1 MSEPIRPLFIAP
13 FGELGGSEMVM
24 LRIVRGLDE
33 RFEPRALV
41 LTPGALA
48 DRLRSAGVP
57 TDVEHMPGK
66 QAVLRM
72 PAVARRQARALRGER
87 ISFIHANQA
96 KAAMLGALLAP
107 RLGVPLL
114 WMKHDHVYDGR
125 PSLALAS
132 RCDRVV
138 CVSRAM
144 AAQFERRLGSRV
156 SVAYPGV
163 AVPAAVLPL
172 PQRPHIVSV
181 GRLDPGKGSVELLE
195 AVALLVERG
204 LDVRVTLAGPEDR
217 MYPGHAAELREL
229 AGRLGLA
236 ERAAIGW
243 VDDLDELYASASV
256 VALASRARAGGAPSE
271 GAPTVLMEG
280 MAHGRPVAAPREA
293 GIGEVVGDAG
303 ALVDART
310 GAGFADA
317 IEPYLRD
324 RAAAEEAGR
333 RGRDRVERLFS
344 LERTLETMTALY
356 AELAE
361 LSGAA
366 SRRRRGREAA

>member
-1 MSEPIRPLFIAP
+1 MPEPIRPLFIAP

-48 DRLRSAGVP
+48 DRLRNDGIPTGV
-57 TDVEHMPGK
+57 ERLPGK
-66 QAVLRM
+66 QGLLRF
-72 PAVARRQARALRGER
+72 PAVAVRQARALRGDR
-87 ISFIHANQA
+87 ISLIHANQA
-96 KAAMLGALLAP
+96 KAAILGAMLAP
-107 RLGVPLL
+107 RLRVPLL
-114 WMKHDHVYDGR
+114 WMKHDHVFDGR

-144 AAQFERRLGSRV
+144 AAQFESRMGDRV

-163 AVPAAVLPL
+163 AVPAALHPL
-172 PQRPHIVSV
+172 PERPHVVSV

-195 AVALLVERG
+195 AVALLRERG

-217 MYPGHAAELREL
+217 MFPEHAGELREL

-236 ERAAIGW
+236 ERATIGW

-256 VALASRARAGGAPSE
+256 VALASRARPGGAPSE

-280 MAHGRPVAAPREA
+280 MAHGRPVVAPREA
-293 GIGEVVGDAG
+293 GIAEVVGDAG
-303 ALVDART
+303 TLVDSRT
-310 GAGFADA
+310 GSGFADA
-317 IEPYLRD
+317 LESYLRD
-324 RAAAEEAGR
+324 RSLSEEAGL
-333 RGRDRVERLFS
+333 RGRERAERLFS
-344 LERTLETMTALY
+344 VARTIETMTALY
-356 AELAE
+356 LDLAD
-361 LSGAA
+361 LSAA
-366 SRRRRGREAA
+366 GSRRRRGRAAA